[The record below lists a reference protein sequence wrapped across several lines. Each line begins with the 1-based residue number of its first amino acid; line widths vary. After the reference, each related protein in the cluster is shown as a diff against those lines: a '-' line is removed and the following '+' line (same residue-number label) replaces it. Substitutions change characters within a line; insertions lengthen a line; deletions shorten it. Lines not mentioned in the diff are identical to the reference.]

1 MGKFPEE
8 HFYAPYVPVPVPAQ
22 RVLGAVIRRTAYG
35 RKAAATSRA

>member
-8 HFYAPYVPVPVPAQ
+8 HFYAPYVPVPAQ
-22 RVLGAVIRRTAYG
+22 RALGALIRRTAYG